1 MRLVPHSCINL
12 KQILLFRLEVV
23 NERELEVLTAQI
35 KTEVCACLSIVSIE
49 LVACVAQPSNLC
61 EESEVLCNVD
71 RNTWTN
77 TNVPCVSLCLCS
89 NSSVTY
95 FFLYLVFEVLVT
107 EATLTKYAYFVP
119 LSESVAYIWLEC
131 IVVRRFISLPECS
144 RPSFTPIES
153 LSSNL

>member
-1 MRLVPHSCINL
+1 MKATYCIVTSIIINFDDYIVFFLRLLGKYATITINRCSLSREKRGGQVSSRLVPHSCINL

-35 KTEVCACLSIVSIE
+35 KTEVCACFSAINIF

-77 TNVPCVSLCLCS
+77 TNVP
-89 NSSVTY
+89 
-95 FFLYLVFEVLVT
+95 
-107 EATLTKYAYFVP
+107 
-119 LSESVAYIWLEC
+119 
-131 IVVRRFISLPECS
+131 
-144 RPSFTPIES
+144 
-153 LSSNL
+153 